1 MATPRLFAEQS
12 PQEDVLDVAPAV
24 DDGEY
29 VHLSLIDP
37 IEQTPRRDYEF
48 SVAAY
53 VVTFQ
58 LRNHASK
65 TRLGDESRDRLID
78 PIHEPERRTR

>member
-12 PQEDVLDVAPAV
+12 SQEDVLDVAPAV

-37 IEQTPRRDYEF
+37 IEQTPRLDYEF

-53 VVTFQ
+53 VVPFQ
-58 LRNHASK
+58 LRNHAAK
-65 TRLGDESRDRLID
+65 ARLGDESRDRLID
-78 PIHEPERRTR
+78 PIHEPERGTR